1 MRQDFRKRRI
11 VPLMGALSAL
21 IAPELAW
28 AQEGAAS
35 QTR

>member
-1 MRQDFRKRRI
+1 MRQDFCKRRI

-35 QTR
+35 PTR